1 MNNRKIVKQKAII
14 NPIKL
19 KVKTNNKKIENPKI
33 KKIFQLLEID
43 SDSNEEKKLKIK
55 KIVIIPMN
63 ISKKIKKK
71 FI

>member
-33 KKIFQLLEID
+33 KKYSNFQKQIAIQMRKKNTNN
-43 SDSNEEKKLKIK
+43 SDEYT
-55 KIVIIPMN
+55 
-63 ISKKIKKK
+63 KKIKKK
-71 FI
+71 FC